1 MMMMAIC
8 GEAEAKIRAPHCFEV
23 RTLPRVTDVAVS
35 SFGALPVLLDDGEV
49 ITIKDEPLEVSEWS
63 GTVLDSSVEI
73 TDGEWLSLSN
83 FSLMEPPDTTTDA
96 TDTTDATVVRVDEE
110 GGGAPLVVFPPR
122 FVAATAGLA
131 HLPPEQPARAAMECP
146 VCGSRFQMRCHMVV
160 HMRAAHPSA
169 AATLQLPFS
178 RRDKKM
184 KQLRLSSQLS
194 NSAILRRRRR
204 MVRQAAATLPGLSGS
219 PKKPDQKP
227 AAKPQPKLHPKGLAR
242 FQPHGSLGLPPKS
255 ENPVRPL
262 SKFKCTKC
270 SFSTNYKV
278 NLVVHRQQAHRRTF
292 RCPQCSYAARDT
304 AQLLQHSRLHAK
316 RGKKGAVPMLK
327 CKWCGSLFGARGALV
342 NHENA
347 HRRAGEPLPGIV
359 KDAPAAESS
368 PAGAAAPAPVAA
380 SERPQWR
387 VHECGQCDAVFK
399 YQGSL
404 VRHRLI
410 NHPKGKGKV
419 PARKSIATAPTA
431 APKGE
436 DGGGV
441 FTCECGAQFVQQIS
455 LTRHKAAHTR
465 HGTWPA
471 KKESEAPKK
480 VLSAAYALPTASS
493 SSAGDRPS
501 TSKPNGEPCDCDML
515 SCEACMARLLE
526 DADNLNGGDIEFGSS
541 SLPYMCHICPAEFS
555 TSEELSDHIKEHMEV
570 FP

>member
-1 MMMMAIC
+1 
-8 GEAEAKIRAPHCFEV
+8 
-23 RTLPRVTDVAVS
+23 
-35 SFGALPVLLDDGEV
+35 
-49 ITIKDEPLEVSEWS
+49 
-63 GTVLDSSVEI
+63 
-73 TDGEWLSLSN
+73 
-83 FSLMEPPDTTTDA
+83 
-96 TDTTDATVVRVDEE
+96 
-110 GGGAPLVVFPPR
+110 
-122 FVAATAGLA
+122 
-131 HLPPEQPARAAMECP
+131 MECP

-316 RGKKGAVPMLK
+316 RGKKGAVRALK

-441 FTCECGAQFVQQIS
+441 FT
-455 LTRHKAAHTR
+455 
-465 HGTWPA
+465 
-471 KKESEAPKK
+471 
-480 VLSAAYALPTASS
+480 
-493 SSAGDRPS
+493 
-501 TSKPNGEPCDCDML
+501 
-515 SCEACMARLLE
+515 
-526 DADNLNGGDIEFGSS
+526 
-541 SLPYMCHICPAEFS
+541 
-555 TSEELSDHIKEHMEV
+555 
-570 FP
+570 